1 MDVRPKPYFS
11 SSASLE
17 SKQVCLGLAILR
29 PRQWIKNG
37 FVFLGILL
45 QLRFPSWSQIIQVI
59 IGAILFC
66 GISST
71 IYIFNDLIDFEK
83 DRIHPEKKKRPIAS
97 GQISKKVAI
106 SLMVVLGTIT
116 LISGYFFNRN
126 CGIILTVYVLV
137 NIMYSLQLKE
147 YIFIDLFCISVGFTL
162 RVLLGFILLGLP
174 ITEYKCLWF
183 LLFIMFFTLFI
194 GLGKRKSELV
204 ILSAQ
209 SSSHRGSLKQYSLEL
224 ISEVMPILI
233 TCTLITY
240 IMYTI
245 ESKNVMIVFS
255 TVFLLYGILRYQY
268 LYNNIYA
275 LGKPENII
283 FIDRPMRICILVW
296 GFIYIGAAIER
307 LIAGV

>member
-11 SSASLE
+11 SSTSLKP
-17 SKQVCLGLAILR
+17 KQVRLGLAILR

-45 QLRFPSWSQIIQVI
+45 QLQFPSWSQILQVI
-59 IGAILFC
+59 IGVVLFC

-71 IYIFNDLIDFEK
+71 VYIFNDLIDFEK

-97 GQISKKVAI
+97 GKISKKVAI
-106 SLMVVLGTIT
+106 ILMIVIGSIT
-116 LISGYFFNRN
+116 LTSGYLFNRN
-126 CGIILTVYVLV
+126 CGIILTAYVVV
-137 NIMYSLQLKE
+137 NIMYSLKLKE

-174 ITEYKCLWF
+174 TTQYRCLWF

-194 GLGKRKSELV
+194 GLGKRKSEL
-204 ILSAQ
+204 ITLSVL
-209 SSSHRGSLKQYSLEL
+209 SSAHRGSLKQYSLEL
-224 ISEVMPILI
+224 ISEIMPILI

-245 ESKNVMIVFS
+245 ESESVMIVLS
-255 TVFLLYGILRYQY
+255 VVFLLYGILRYQY

-296 GFIYIGAAIER
+296 GLIYIGAIIER
-307 LIAGV
+307 LIARV